1 MRGLLLAKSDP
12 PIALGRHT
20 RHVWLAARSLLRRA
34 SPLYKALLRHIALWH
49 DAGKVQAPFQA
60 RLYKKAKKEDFL
72 RFGLPLLQEKLPEVP
87 HSLFSLLW
95 MDEGTIDA
103 GVQHLRALLGQSSL
117 PDERL
122 RQILFSV
129 VAYHH
134 WRDRIQEEVATTD
147 KLSLLVQ
154 GLLEAPHVQEKYK
167 ELLHKE
173 LGERGIGWN
182 EALARGLAAG
192 LSLSYWA
199 PPPYLNEWLPQRL
212 GFSTE
217 EVRLWISL
225 AGTLQ
230 HADHWASAYEQGWIR
245 SLRRG
250 IYRPRL
256 PQTPLRHFFLHKS
269 SGPAWQSET
278 VKTLSKK
285 SAVVV
290 APTGAGKTEL
300 AFLWATPGRFIYTLP
315 LRAAVFQTFRR
326 AQRLWGRK
334 RVGLLYGD
342 ALAALA
348 QQTTEE
354 VALTHYETARHL
366 ALPALIT
373 TGDQVFPYSFRPPG
387 YERIYTTLQN
397 YALIVDEVQAYD
409 PQAAALIVRLLE
421 DITSLGGRF
430 LLITATLP
438 PFLEKELKSL
448 NAEKIDLYA
457 NLDSF
462 CKHKVEVLPC
472 TPAKK
477 EDFPIPEPVIQKIAD
492 IVEGKVAV
500 PYLSPAHKPRIL
512 VVCNTRR
519 QAVRMYEELEKRFS
533 SNADID
539 LLHSLFTAKDRRE
552 KEEALMKRW
561 GPARPPLQKPHILVA
576 TQVVEAALDLY
587 GDVLFTELAPA
598 DALVQRMGRVARQY
612 APLRHNP
619 PPPPE
624 TPNVY
629 IWFHREPDKAK
640 PDKLASDSGKIYQSF
655 LLARTLIGL
664 KVLCETQTNT
674 DKSPAESPHLP
685 KSDPNENLAQAL
697 ENTIRKTFLSLIY
710 PQQSENEDNKG
721 RGKRKARIVPL
732 AYPATA
738 CLLCEKAKRLWVELL
753 YSEEALSTPEGKD
766 KDYLKAFYQTL
777 EAARRGWVSDT
788 REEAQQTFRRIAT
801 GWYIPAQFR
810 EAVEKA
816 LQEYRALVQQKKLSS
831 VARRLWWQ
839 KRIHEPYA
847 VSLPRSIVK
856 NADFLKDLSSFARGY
871 AFLPEKWEYTKEKGL
886 YSLQKSSIA
895 EEEFLIL

>member
-34 SPLYKALLRHIALWH
+34 SPGDKALLRHITLWH
-49 DAGKVQAPFQA
+49 DAGKVHAPFQA
-60 RLYKKAKKEDFL
+60 RLYKKAGKGDFL

-95 MDEGTIDA
+95 MDEGTINA
-103 GVQHLRALLGQSSL
+103 AVEYLRARLGHSNL

-134 WRDRIQEEVATTD
+134 WRDRIQEEVATPD
-147 KLSLLVQ
+147 KLSSLVQ
-154 GLLEAPHVQEKYK
+154 GLLETPRLREKYQ
-167 ELLHKE
+167 ELLCKE

-230 HADHWASAYEQGWIR
+230 RADHWASAYEQGWIR

-256 PQTPLRHFFLHKS
+256 SQTPLRYFFLHKS
-269 SGPAWQSET
+269 AGSAWQSKT
-278 VKTLSKK
+278 VKAISKK
-285 SAVVV
+285 SAIVV

-326 AQRLWGRK
+326 AERLWGRK

-342 ALAALA
+342 ALTALA
-348 QQTTEE
+348 RQTTEE
-354 VALTHYETARHL
+354 VALAHYETARHL

-373 TGDQVFPYSFRPPG
+373 TGDQIFPYSFRPPG
-387 YERIYTTLQN
+387 YERIYTTLQTHT
-397 YALIVDEVQAYD
+397 LIVDEVQAYD

-421 DITSLGGRF
+421 DIASLGGRF

-438 PFLEKELKSL
+438 PFLEKELQSL

-472 TPAKK
+472 TPTSK
-477 EDFPIPEPVIQKIAD
+477 EDFPIPETVIQKIAD
-492 IVEGKVAV
+492 ILAGKVAV
-500 PYLSPAHKPRIL
+500 PYLSPPHKPRIL
-512 VVCNTRR
+512 VVCNTRH
-519 QAVRMYEELEKRFS
+519 QAMRMYEELEKRFS
-533 SNADID
+533 STAEID

-552 KEEALMKRW
+552 KEEALTKSW

-598 DALVQRMGRVARQY
+598 DALVQRMGRVARQH
-612 APLRHNP
+612 APLRHTP

-629 IWFHREPDKAK
+629 IWFYWDPDKAK
-640 PDKLASDSGKIYQSF
+640 PDKLASGSGKIYKSF
-655 LLARTLIGL
+655 LLAYTLIGL
-664 KVLCETQTNT
+664 KVLCETI
-674 DKSPAESPHLP
+674 KPPAESPHPP
-685 KSDPNENLAQAL
+685 KSDPSEHLIQAV
-697 ENTIRKTFLSLIY
+697 ENTIRKTFLSLIS
-710 PQQSENEDNKG
+710 PQEPENEEKENEDKKEKKKG
-721 RGKRKARIVPL
+721 RARIMPL
-732 AYPATA
+732 TYPTTA
-738 CLLCEKAKRLWVELL
+738 CLLCEKTKKLWVELL
-753 YSEEALSTPEGKD
+753 YSEEALSLPEGKA
-766 KDYLKAFYQTL
+766 YLKAFYQTL

-788 REEAQQTFRRIAT
+788 REEAQQIFRRIAA
-801 GWYIPAQFR
+801 GWYIPAQFK
-810 EAVEKA
+810 EAVEEA
-816 LQEYRALVQQKKLSS
+816 LQEYKTLAQQKKLSS

-839 KRIHEPYA
+839 KRVHEPYA
-847 VSLPRSIVK
+847 VSLPQYMVGDREPLRD
-856 NADFLKDLSSFARGY
+856 APRFARDY
-871 AFLPEKWEYTKEKGL
+871 AFLPPAWKYTQDKGL
-886 YSLQKSSIA
+886 LFARARPQA
-895 EEEFLIL
+895 EESFLIL